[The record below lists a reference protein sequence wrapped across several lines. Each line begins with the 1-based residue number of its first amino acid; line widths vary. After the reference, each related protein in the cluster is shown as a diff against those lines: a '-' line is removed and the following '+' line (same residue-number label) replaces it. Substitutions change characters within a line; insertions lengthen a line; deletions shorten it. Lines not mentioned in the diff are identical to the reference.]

1 VANAI
6 RAATGVTVADL
17 PMTAEAVHRALLAA
31 RPVAHPV
38 P

>member
-17 PMTAEAVHRALLAA
+17 PMTAEVVHRALLAA
-31 RPVAHPV
+31 RPGSRSAP
-38 P
+38 